1 MTRREQRALADALRA
16 LPLEDVAAALGYRR
30 DPGDRAR
37 WKRDGSVLSITG
49 ERFFDHLRGVG
60 GGGAID
66 LAIHAR
72 QCGFRDALRFLSG
85 LGHAGHGT
93 AAPVRERP
101 AEPRLPP
108 RVARSW
114 PEVRDSLVRN
124 RGLDPSALDDGHA
137 SGIVYADGRRNA
149 VFVARDAAGRTTGA
163 EIVGTRR
170 AEGWPGFKGMAPG
183 SRKARGAFWLAVRD
197 GDPASALLVESAV
210 DALSVLTQPPPGPGH
225 DLVVSTAGVCTAV
238 PQWLEAFDLTR
249 IGCGFDADDAGDQAA
264 DALAH
269 RDTRVWRLRPE
280 GGANDWNDRIRK
292 PEARPEPD

>member
-16 LPLEDVAAALGYRR
+16 LPLEEVAAALGYRR
-30 DPGDRAR
+30 DPRDRTR
-37 WKRDGSVLSITG
+37 WKRKGSVLSVTG
-49 ERFFDHLRGVG
+49 AKFYDHLKGVG

-93 AAPVRERP
+93 AGHGTAAPVRERP

-108 RVARSW
+108 RVAQNW
-114 PEVRDSLVRN
+114 PEVRDSLVRT
-124 RGLDPSALDDGHA
+124 RGLGPAPLDDGFA
-137 SGIVYADGRRNA
+137 AGLVYADARRNA

-170 AEGWPGFKGMAPG
+170 VEGRRGFKAMAPG
-183 SRKARGAFWLAVRD
+183 SRKARGGFWLAAK
-197 GDPASALLVESAV
+197 GGEPASALLVESAV
-210 DALSVLTQPPPGPGH
+210 DALSVLTRPPPGSGH
-225 DLVVSTAGVCTAV
+225 ALVVSTAGVCTAV
-238 PQWLEAFDLTR
+238 PQWLDAFGLTR
-249 IGCGFDADDAGDQAA
+249 IDCGFDADDAGDRAA

-269 RDTRVWRLRPE
+269 RDIRVWRLRPD
-280 GGANDWNDRIRK
+280 GAKDWNAILQERK
-292 PEARPEPD
+292 G